1 VINGLIFD
9 IKRFTVHDG
18 PGIRTTVFFKG
29 CPLRCWWCHNP
40 ESQDFKSEQSIRRLI
55 LSGKKIEKTE
65 TTGILMTVD
74 EVMKE
79 VMLDR
84 MFYEESGG
92 GVTFSGGEPLMQ
104 GAFLLDL
111 LTECKRQGLR
121 TALDTSGYASREMI
135 SKISQFVDLFLY
147 DLKLMDLEDHKK
159 YTGVDN
165 QGILEN
171 LIFLFERGKRII
183 LRFPVIPGITNT
195 QKNIA
200 KIKDLLRSFNDS
212 GSKAWNLEI
221 DLLPYHTIAREKYH
235 RFKKNNLLQNIQ
247 GLTKESMIPLKNELE
262 SIGVKVK
269 IGG

>member
-1 VINGLIFD
+1 
-9 IKRFTVHDG
+9 
-18 PGIRTTVFFKG
+18 
-29 CPLRCWWCHNP
+29 
-40 ESQDFKSEQSIRRLI
+40 
-55 LSGKKIEKTE
+55 
-65 TTGILMTVD
+65 
-74 EVMKE
+74 
-79 VMLDR
+79 
-84 MFYEESGG
+84 
-92 GVTFSGGEPLMQ
+92 
-104 GAFLLDL
+104 
-111 LTECKRQGLR
+111 
-121 TALDTSGYASREMI
+121 MI

-200 KIKDLLRSFNDS
+200 KIKDLLRSSNDS